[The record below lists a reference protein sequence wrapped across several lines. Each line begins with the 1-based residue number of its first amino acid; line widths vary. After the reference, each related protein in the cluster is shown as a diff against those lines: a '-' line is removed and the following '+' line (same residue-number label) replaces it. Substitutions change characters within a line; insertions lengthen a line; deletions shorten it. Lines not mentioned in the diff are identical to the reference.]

1 METDT
6 LDTFIHNLPKAELH
20 VHLEGAMGPQTVL
33 ELARRNKKLDRLPAQ
48 DIPGLRKWFTFADFS
63 HFIQV
68 YLAIQD
74 LLCTPDDFALIA
86 YELGAD
92 MAAQNILYREATFTP
107 FTHTDYQDKGLTIN
121 DLLTGLEQGRQKAQQ
136 DFGVE
141 IRWVFDVSRNL
152 SFNNPSNQ
160 YDPTPAE
167 KTLEYALLGRPYG
180 VVALGLG
187 GGEVGAPPEPFAHAF
202 REARRQGLWSV
213 PHAGETV
220 GAESVRGALYELEA
234 QRIGHGVRAI
244 EDPAL
249 VKVLAERGVVLEI
262 NPTSNIRLHVYE
274 SYKDHP
280 FRKLDEAGVTVT
292 VNSDDPPLFNTH
304 LTQEYHVLAEQFG
317 YDRSNLVRIARN
329 AFLSA
334 AVEEPVKTKL
344 LQRFEAAL
352 SASAEPPLH

>member
-1 METDT
+1 METNI
-6 LDTFIHNLPKAELH
+6 LDTFIRNLPKAELH
-20 VHLEGAMGPQTVL
+20 VHLEGAIGPQTVL
-33 ELARRNKKLDRLPAQ
+33 ELARRNKKLDKLPAQ
-48 DIPGLRKWFTFADFS
+48 DISGLQQWFIFADFS

-68 YLAIQD
+68 YLTIQG

-107 FTHTDYQDKGLTIN
+107 FTHTDYQDKGLTIS

-141 IRWVFDVSRNL
+141 IRWVFDISRNL

-167 KTLEYALLGRPYG
+167 KTLEYALEGRPYG

-202 REARRQGLWSV
+202 SEARRQGLWSV
-213 PHAGETV
+213 PHAGETL
-220 GAESVRGALYELEA
+220 GAESVRGALFDLEA

-249 VKVLAERGVVLEI
+249 VQVLAERGVVLEI

-274 SYKDHP
+274 DYKDHP

-292 VNSDDPPLFNTH
+292 VNSDDPPLFNTS
-304 LTQEYHVLAEQFG
+304 LTQEYHVLAEHFG
-317 YDRSNLVRIARN
+317 YDRAGLVRIARN
-329 AFLSA
+329 AFKHA
-334 AVEEPVKTKL
+334 AVEEPVKANL
-344 LQRFEAAL
+344 LKRFDDIINSSEAQ
-352 SASAEPPLH
+352 PRR